1 MKNNRTLNSRG
12 VYLLP
17 NLLTTGA
24 MFAGFYSIIAAIN
37 ARYTEAA
44 IAILIAGVLDGL
56 DGRVARATH
65 TQTEF
70 GMHYD
75 SMSDLISF
83 GMAPAI
89 LVFMWSLQSL
99 AALGNLP
106 GKLGWLAAFL
116 YCACAALRL
125 ARFNSQARVADKRY
139 FQGLASPAAAGTLVS
154 TVWFCVEHGIDG
166 AQAAWPML
174 ALTIL
179 TGLLMFTR
187 LRYYSFKSASISQ
200 RGPLTWALLL
210 LLLFVLLAVDLPLML
225 MLIGILYVTSGA
237 VITWRGRQ
245 RRRERGQ
252 DSRGQTGR
260 SDAS

>member
-1 MKNNRTLNSRG
+1 MKNNHTLNTRG

-37 ARYTEAA
+37 AHYTEAA

-56 DGRVARATH
+56 DGRVARATQ

-83 GMAPAI
+83 GVAPAI
-89 LVFMWSLQSL
+89 LAFVWSLQSL
-99 AALGNLP
+99 AQQGNLP

-139 FQGLASPAAAGTLVS
+139 FQGLASPAAAGTVVS

-166 AQAAWPML
+166 QLVAWPML
-174 ALTIL
+174 IITSGI
-179 TGLLMFTR
+179 GLLMFTR
-187 LRYYSFKSASISQ
+187 LRYYSFKSASISK
-200 RGPLTWALLL
+200 RGPLTWAFVL
-210 LLLFVLLAVDLPLML
+210 LLLFVLLAVDLSLML
-225 MLIGILYVTSGA
+225 MLIGFLYVASGA

-245 RRRERGQ
+245 RRRDRGH
-252 DSRGQTGR
+252 DGR
-260 SDAS
+260 QGETSDVE

>member
-1 MKNNRTLNSRG
+1 MKNNHVLNSRG

-44 IAILIAGVLDGL
+44 IAVLIAGVLDGL
-56 DGRVARATH
+56 DGRVARATQ

-89 LVFMWSLQSL
+89 LVFVWSLQSL
-99 AALGNLP
+99 AEFGNLS

-125 ARFNSQARVADKRY
+125 ARFNSQAHVADKRY

-154 TVWFCVEHGIDG
+154 TVWFCTEHGISG

-174 ALTIL
+174 LLT
-179 TGLLMFTR
+179 TAVGLMMFTR

-200 RGPLTWALLL
+200 RGPLTWAFML
-210 LLLFVLLAVDLPLML
+210 LLLFVLLAIDLSLML
-225 MLIGILYVTSGA
+225 MLIGFIYILSGA
-237 VITWRGRQ
+237 LITWRGRQ
-245 RRRERGQ
+245 RRR
-252 DSRGQTGR
+252 SRNTQQR
-260 SDAS
+260 AHEADKDAP

>member
-1 MKNNRTLNSRG
+1 MKNNTGKNSRG

-37 ARYTEAA
+37 MHYIPAA
-44 IAILIAGVLDGL
+44 IAVVVAGVLDGL

-70 GMHYD
+70 GTQYD

-83 GMAPAI
+83 GVAPAI
-89 LVFMWSLQSL
+89 LVFVWSLQSL
-99 AALGNLP
+99 AHQGNLP

-116 YCACAALRL
+116 FCACAALRL
-125 ARFNSQARVADKRY
+125 ARFNSQARVADKRF

-166 AQAAWPML
+166 ERVAWLML
-174 ALTIL
+174 VLT
-179 TGLLMFTR
+179 TVVGLMMFTR
-187 LRYYSFKSASISQ
+187 LRYYSFKSASLGA
-200 RGPLTWALLL
+200 RGPLTWALAL
-210 LLLFVLLAVDLPLML
+210 LLLFVLLATDVSLML
-225 MLIGILYVTSGA
+225 MLVGFIYISSG
-237 VITWRGRQ
+237 VIMTWRGRK
-245 RRRERGQ
+245 RRKDRMNT
-252 DSRGQTGR
+252 DPDNT
-260 SDAS
+260 DPDNAD